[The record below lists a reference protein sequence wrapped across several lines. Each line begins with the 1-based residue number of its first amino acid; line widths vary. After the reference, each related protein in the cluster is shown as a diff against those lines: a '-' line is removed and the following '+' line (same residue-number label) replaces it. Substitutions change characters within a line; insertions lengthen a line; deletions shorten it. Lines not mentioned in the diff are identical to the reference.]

1 MPYSKSRGTGRDA
14 ELGFA
19 NRHTEETAQIVRRD
33 FVTEAARMGRS
44 MQNMYSRMRRRVG
57 REREEGCMVCVE
69 GRRGAEEGR
78 GRKGREGGDAE
89 M

>member
-1 MPYSKSRGTGRDA
+1 
-14 ELGFA
+14 
-19 NRHTEETAQIVRRD
+19 
-33 FVTEAARMGRS
+33 
-44 MQNMYSRMRRRVG
+44 MYSRMRRRVG